1 MSNDSPEP
9 RTLKTI
15 ETASE
20 VIDALAERDGAG
32 VTELAGHLGTNKS
45 TVHAYLTTLEKCDF
59 VVCDDG
65 HYQLSYQFLLIGE
78 HLRENSHL
86 YQMGRSEVKELAE
99 EVGHYAHLV
108 VEEDGKAVSIYQTKG
123 EKAADYEYQQ
133 SKLQRRDPLHV
144 TAAGKAIMAHLP
156 QDTVTEIIDEHGL
169 GRWTDNTITDR
180 EALFEELE
188 SVREQGIAYNDEEE
202 VVGFRAVAA
211 PVRTADGTVLGSVTV
226 SGPVGHLTDDVFQE
240 QLPAEVASIAN
251 SIEVRINM
259 ANKNPNFAPE

>member
-1 MSNDSPEP
+1 MPNDSPKP

-20 VIDALAERDGAG
+20 VIDSLADLNGAG
-32 VTELAGHLGTNKS
+32 VTELANHLGRSKG
-45 TVHAYLTTLEKCDF
+45 TVHAYLKTLEKCDL
-59 VVCDDG
+59 VVCEDG
-65 HYQLSYQFLLIGE
+65 YYQLSYQFLLIGE
-78 HLRENSHL
+78 HIRENSLL
-86 YQMGRSEVKELAE
+86 YQMGRSEVEMLAE

-144 TAAGKAIMAHLP
+144 TAAGKAILAHLP
-156 QDTVTEIIDEHGL
+156 RESVEKIIDEHGL
-169 GRWTDNTITDR
+169 EQWTDHTITDR
-180 EALFEELE
+180 KELFENLE
-188 SVREQGIAYNDEEE
+188 SIQERGIAYNDEEE

-211 PVRTADGTVLGSVTV
+211 PVKTSEGTVLGSVTV
-226 SGPVGHLTDDVFQE
+226 SGPVGHLTDEVFRE
-240 QLPAEVASIAN
+240 QLPADVASVAN

-259 ANKNPNFAPE
+259 ANKNPKLGPD